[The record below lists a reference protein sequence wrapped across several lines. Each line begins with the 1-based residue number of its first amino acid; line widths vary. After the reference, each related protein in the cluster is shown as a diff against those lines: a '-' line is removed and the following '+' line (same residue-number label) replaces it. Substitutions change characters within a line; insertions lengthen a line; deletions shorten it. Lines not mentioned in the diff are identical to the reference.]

1 MHAQEI
7 MLYGSLGCS
16 GCRWSRKYLDDNG
29 VAYRWV
35 DVNRDPE
42 GLRRVRELNGGM
54 RIVPTIVLQDGAV
67 LVEPSNAELGRR
79 LSIEGEPQGL
89 RRVLSALSRRWPLP
103 RREPAG
109 R

>member
-79 LSIEGEPQGL
+79 LSPNPPKD
-89 RRVLSALSRRWPLP
+89 VLGDSA
-103 RREPAG
+103 
-109 R
+109 